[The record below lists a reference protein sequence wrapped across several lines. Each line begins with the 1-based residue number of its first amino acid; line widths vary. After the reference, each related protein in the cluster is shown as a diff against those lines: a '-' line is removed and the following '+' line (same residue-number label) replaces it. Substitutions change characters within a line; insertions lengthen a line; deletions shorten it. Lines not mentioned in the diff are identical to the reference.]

1 MVEVPIKLI
10 AHEWNSKKETWN
22 VSYKDASIKI
32 PAPMYTALIRCKITG
47 DDDLRPTNVGKDMFV
62 GPHMIDISRVLK
74 GSWSAVSVMGVEFAL
89 PF

>member
-1 MVEVPIKLI
+1 MEMVEVPIKLI
-10 AHEWNSKKETWN
+10 AHEWWN

-32 PAPMYTALIRCKITG
+32 PAPMYAALIRCKITG
-47 DDDLRPTNVGKDMFV
+47 DDDLRPTNVGEHMFV

-74 GSWSAVSVMGVEFAL
+74 GGWLAVSVMGVEFMFDL